1 MQSFE
6 LGQVWLQVGTRLQQL
21 AEGLTV
27 QEKNLQAEIATQV
40 CQCEEPISRNV
51 DARNVSKLHICR

>member
-1 MQSFE
+1 MQSFK

-27 QEKNLQAEIATQV
+27 QEKNLQAEIAAQV
-40 CQCEEPISRNV
+40 CQCKESNSRNV
-51 DARNVSKLHICR
+51 DARNVSKLHICS